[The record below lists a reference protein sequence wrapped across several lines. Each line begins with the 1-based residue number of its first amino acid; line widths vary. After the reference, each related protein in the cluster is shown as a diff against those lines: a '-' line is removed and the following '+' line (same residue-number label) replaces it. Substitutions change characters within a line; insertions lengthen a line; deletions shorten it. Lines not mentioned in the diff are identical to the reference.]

1 MLEPVTLD
9 QLRVLMAIAE
19 TGSFSAAARHLKRA
33 QSAVSHAV
41 LALEQA
47 LRVELFDRS
56 GRVPKLTEA
65 GRVLLGDAKAVV
77 GQAEALRGRA
87 QNMADGIEPELS
99 LAVAE
104 MFPTDAVIE
113 AVRALQ
119 AAFPRLPITLHT
131 ESMGTVE
138 ARVREG
144 TVLFGIG
151 PDLTYSTQ
159 DGLERRFLTKI
170 TLVSVVAAEH
180 PLATYPGPI
189 PIKEL
194 ERHVQLVLS
203 ERDWLVAR
211 AKGKPVSNVL
221 RGVVSPHA
229 WRFVD
234 LATRYSFL
242 KAGLGFCNMPL
253 HMVAAD
259 IEAGRLKRIE
269 VEGWGEAA
277 FSLPYFLFL
286 RRGHQPGGAGCWLIR
301 HLAERFPE
309 SKLGEARHLAD
320 PRGKRAAGR

>member
-65 GRVLLGDAKAVV
+65 GRVLLGDAIAVV
-77 GQAEALRGRA
+77 GQAEALRSRA
-87 QNMADGIEPELS
+87 QNMAEGIEPELS

-104 MFPTDAVIE
+104 MFPTDALIE
-113 AVRALQ
+113 AIRALQ

-138 ARVREG
+138 TRVREG
-144 TVLFGIG
+144 TVLFGIC
-151 PDLTYSTQ
+151 PDLTYSTN

-277 FSLPYFLFL
+277 FSVPYFLLL
-286 RRGHQPGGAGCWLIR
+286 RRGHEPGRAGCWLIR

-309 SKLGEARHLAD
+309 SKLGEVRHLAE
-320 PRGKRAAGR
+320 PPAKRAAAR

>member
-19 TGSFSAAARHLKRA
+19 TGSFSAAARQLKRA

-41 LALEQA
+41 MALEQA

-65 GRVLLGDAKAVV
+65 GRILLGDATAVV
-77 GQAEALRGRA
+77 GQAEALRSRA
-87 QNMADGIEPELS
+87 QNMAEGIEPELS

-104 MFPTDAVIE
+104 MFPTDALIE
-113 AVRALQ
+113 SIRALQ

-131 ESMGTVE
+131 ES
-138 ARVREG
+138 
-144 TVLFGIG
+144 IG
-151 PDLTYSTQ
+151 
-159 DGLERRFLTKI
+159 
-170 TLVSVVAAEH
+170 AAEH
-180 PLATYPGPI
+180 PLAAYPGPI
-189 PIKEL
+189 PIREL
-194 ERHVQLVLS
+194 ERHIQLVLS

-277 FSLPYFLFL
+277 FSVAYFLLL
-286 RRGHQPGGAGCWLIR
+286 RRGHEPGRAGCCLIR

-309 SKLGEARHLAD
+309 SKLGEARHAAE
-320 PRGKRAAGR
+320 PHAKRAATR